1 MLTDR
6 TNSLLRQNTTSTTEE
21 LLEWTKGIC
30 ANYSN
35 IKVESAL
42 FESSS
47 DQHTHQVTNFGT
59 SWRNG
64 LAFCALIHSF
74 YPDLI
79 PYSQLR

>member
-1 MLTDR
+1 MDEGH
-6 TNSLLRQNTTSTTEE
+6 LRQLLEHQGGEE
-21 LLEWTKGIC
+21 LD
-30 ANYSN
+30 
-35 IKVESAL
+35 L
-42 FESSS
+42 FESRI
-47 DQHTHQVTNFGT
+47 QPLTNQVTNFGM